1 MTSLRRRAKTDPKR
15 SLSFKNS
22 PERRTRLSR
31 DFPEAPDVS
40 AVGFSLFIAK
50 NRYKTGS
57 TKTVARHLHVLE
69 SNTPKGNGLADSW
82 PEILKTRQTSGYL
95 IPHPLSFR

>member
-22 PERRTRLSR
+22 PELRIPQNAAPRCRVIS
-31 DFPEAPDVS
+31 PQAPDVS

-57 TKTVARHLHVLE
+57 TKDVARHLRVLE
-69 SNTPKGNGLADSW
+69 SNKPKGN
-82 PEILKTRQTSGYL
+82 
-95 IPHPLSFR
+95 